1 MHVVCALHRQP
12 AISLHAAQP
21 RADNDTCCV
30 RVTLFLHLLCSLQT
44 KRGARHQVDFDW
56 SAARNA

>member
-21 RADNDTCCV
+21 RAGNMRAMCAIY
-30 RVTLFLHLLCSLQT
+30 FSLT
-44 KRGARHQVDFDW
+44 ANKAGD
-56 SAARNA
+56 AASG